1 MKAIIDAENSHKA
14 NIVVCRLVGFWCA
27 QPCHYRLG
35 DKIRIVSVSMGARLL
50 QGHTEVNAIGMV
62 IESAFSDEE
71 NKVIMNLVEELHQET
86 TNPSIKSLVAE
97 VDNQVIGYVSYSPI
111 FLKSDTGISGY
122 ILAPLAVSPEHQ
134 KQGVGSN
141 LINAGIDMLT
151 KDGVGVLLVYGDP
164 AYYGKFGFK
173 EEIGHSFVPPY
184 TLQYPFGWTGMM
196 LNETPVPKQPIQFEC
211 VAALSKPD
219 LW

>member
-1 MKAIIDAENSHKA
+1 M
-14 NIVVCRLVGFWCA
+14 NIRLAQETDLDSILSVVE
-27 QPCHYRLG
+27 
-35 DKIRIVSVSMGARLL
+35 
-50 QGHTEVNAIGMV
+50 T
-62 IESAFSDEE
+62 AFSDEE
-71 NKVIMNLVEELHQET
+71 SKVIMNLAQDLSIET
-86 TNPSIKSLVAE
+86 TSPSIKSLIAE
-97 VDNQVIGYVSYSPI
+97 IDNQVIGYVSYSPI
-111 FLKSDTGISGY
+111 FLKSASGISGY
-122 ILAPLAVSPEHQ
+122 ILAPLAVSSEHQ

-196 LNETPVPKQPIQFEC
+196 LNDSPVPEQPIQFDC
-211 VAALSKPD
+211 VAGLSKPE